1 MKQTKFQYQLFLCLY
16 LNGILQEQNVCIF
29 KRETSQ
35 DAQRLAQMYPEQVSI
50 VKYEEV
56 AKKPKTTLPILLKV
70 NKDKNKIHKVEAKQ
84 GLVIFHCSSLASPGT
99 PAPKVDTGVRAPRG

>member
-1 MKQTKFQYQLFLCLY
+1 MFVFDGL
-16 LNGILQEQNVCIF
+16 LQEQNVCKF

-70 NKDKNKIHKVEAKQ
+70 KKEKNKTKQNKIRKVEAKQ
-84 GLVIFHCSSLASPGT
+84 AVGF
-99 PAPKVDTGVRAPRG
+99 